1 MTCWA
6 SHPPRLGSTP
16 KPNLTLGNAEPSRP
30 VLEALLVT
38 GAVAGAVAG
47 GTMVA
52 VTGAVTA
59 GACWSREP
67 SREPSSPVDGAP
79 LAPTL
84 PPVPLR
90 WALSLSTSESTGV
103 PALACAELERANES
117 AGVPALVRGRGRVS

>member
-1 MTCWA
+1 M
-6 SHPPRLGSTP
+6 
-16 KPNLTLGNAEPSRP
+16 GNAEPSRP

-38 GAVAGAVAG
+38 GAAAGAATG
-47 GTMVA
+47 GTIVA
-52 VTGAVTA
+52 VTGAVTG

-67 SREPSSPVDGAP
+67 SREPSRPVDGAP

-84 PPVPLR
+84 PPDPLR

-117 AGVPALVRGRGRVS
+117 AGVPALACAELERANESAGVPALVRVRVRVRFS